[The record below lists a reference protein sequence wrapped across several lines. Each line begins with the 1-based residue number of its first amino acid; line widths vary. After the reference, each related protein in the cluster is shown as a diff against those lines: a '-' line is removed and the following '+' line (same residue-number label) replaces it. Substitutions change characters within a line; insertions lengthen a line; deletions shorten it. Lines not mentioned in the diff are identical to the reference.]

1 MIEFLIIQRFIP
13 NYRTEVAKK
22 LTADKIE
29 YLIGTDVAGSKASN
43 SADLSGIKY
52 HQLKLRRVRIL
63 RRDVFYH
70 QGLFRFLIEVKP
82 KVILTE
88 AESALGTYLMV
99 ILYKLL
105 FDNGVRT
112 GVWCFFK
119 LPGRDYTVVTR
130 RLKKFLWTRFD
141 FFVSY
146 HSLGKEYL
154 ISLGFLDESISIA
167 TNVCATDRFVSRRTV
182 FDNLSKDQ
190 CRQKFEI
197 TNEFVVGYIGTLS
210 KAKRP
215 DLLVK
220 ASKLLDEKNISVLI
234 AGGGQFVKNLQSLE
248 PWYTVNYIEWTDNVL
263 EVYKAIDLL
272 VLPGR
277 GGIVISEALSLGV
290 PVLVYQGDGVE
301 MDLIADGC
309 GSIIHDNSV
318 DTIVEE
324 ILSFSKVIQQENV
337 VNNCRRVIDD
347 MYNSTTMANAIINR
361 FLNEINYAS
370 V

>member
-1 MIEFLIIQRFIP
+1 MSELLIIQRFIP
-13 NYRTEVAKK
+13 EYRKEVAKK
-22 LTADKIE
+22 LTVDKIE
-29 YLIGTDVAGSKASN
+29 YLIGTEVAGSKATN

-52 HQLKLRRVRIL
+52 HQLKLRRVRIF
-63 RRDVFYH
+63 RRDIFYH
-70 QGLFRFLIEVKP
+70 EGLFQFLIEKRP

-105 FDNGVRT
+105 FGNGVRT

-119 LPGRDYTVVTR
+119 IPGREYTVITQLV
-130 RLKKFLWTRFD
+130 KKFLWARFD

-146 HSLGKEYL
+146 HSLGKKYL
-154 ISLGFLDESISIA
+154 VSLGFLEESISVA
-167 TNVCATDRFVSRRTV
+167 TNVCATDRFVSMRTL
-182 FDNLSKDQ
+182 FDSLSKDK
-190 CRQKFEI
+190 CCQKLGI
-197 TNEFVVGYIGTLS
+197 KNDFVVGYIGTLS
-210 KAKRP
+210 EAKRP

-220 ASKLLDEKNISVLI
+220 ASNLLDEKNTSVLI
-234 AGGGQFVKNLQSLE
+234 AGRGHFVKNLQSLE
-248 PWYTVNYIEWTDNVL
+248 SWPIINYIEWTDNVL

-290 PVLVYQGDGVE
+290 PVIVYQGDGVE
-301 MDLIADGC
+301 LDLIVDGC

-318 DTIVEE
+318 ETIVEE
-324 ILSFSKVIQQENV
+324 ISSFLKVMQQENV
-337 VNNCRRVIDD
+337 VNNCRRIIDQR
-347 MYNSTTMANAIINR
+347 YNSTTMANAIITR
-361 FLNEINYAS
+361 FLIETSYAS